1 MTGVVLAA
9 LAPHPPILIPEIGGK
24 EIEQIAKTQISIRK
38 LAEEIKEVDPDII
51 VTISPHGPVFSDA
64 VSILSAENLSGDF
77 GDFGRE
83 DVELSYK
90 LAEKFTSEL
99 AIAANKNKIT
109 TARIDKATARKL
121 EVKMELD
128 HGVLV
133 PMYYLNEVGV
143 NKPIVPVNIGMLSYE
158 ELYTFGK
165 IIQLVAERL
174 ESKVT
179 VLASGDLSHRLTT
192 NAPAG
197 YDPKAKD
204 FDERLVHYLNTLEVE
219 NIFEMDNQL
228 IQRAGECGLRPLT
241 MMLGAMDRLDVDGG
255 VLSYEGPFGVGY
267 AVATYRV
274 KGKKEEVGLLDKLH
288 KRKQD
293 RLSQIRSNES
303 EIVKLARKSV
313 EEYIKNRE
321 VIDPPAQLEPQ
332 LAGRAGAFVSI
343 KKNGNLRGCIGTT
356 QATKANLAY
365 EIIYNA
371 LGAAFEDPRF
381 EPVNLN
387 EIDELTYAVDVLG
400 EAESIESIEKLNPK
414 KYGVIVRRGE
424 RAGLLL
430 PDLEG
435 IDTAKKQ
442 VEIAKRKAGIPIE
455 EEDIELMRFT
465 VTRYK

>member
-1 MTGVVLAA
+1 MTGVVFSA
-9 LAPHPPILIPEIGGK
+9 LTPHPPILIPEIGGDDVQ
-24 EIEQIAKTQISIRK
+24 QITKTQDSVRK
-38 LAEEIKEVDPDII
+38 FAQEVKDINPDII
-51 VTISPHGPVFSDA
+51 VTISPHGSVFSDA
-64 VSILSAENLSGDF
+64 VSILSAENLSGNF

-83 DVELSYK
+83 DIKLSYH

-99 AIAANKNKIT
+99 AIAANKNQIT

-133 PMYYLNEVGV
+133 PMYYLNEVGI
-143 NKPIVPVNIGMLSYE
+143 NKPIVPVTIGMLSYE

-174 ESKVT
+174 EYKVA
-179 VLASGDLSHRLTT
+179 VIASGDLSHRLTT
-192 NAPAG
+192 TAPAG
-197 YDPKAKD
+197 YEPKAKD
-204 FDERLVHYLNTLEVE
+204 FDKRVVHYLDALEVE

-241 MMLGAMDRLDVDGG
+241 MMLGAMDRLDVEGG

-267 AVATYRV
+267 AVATYHV

-321 VIDPPAQLEPQ
+321 VIDPPAQLDPQ
-332 LAGRAGAFVSI
+332 LAGRGGVFVSI

-387 EIDELTYAVDVLG
+387 EIDELTYSVDVLG
-400 EAESIESIEKLNPK
+400 EAESIASIEELNPA
-414 KYGVIVRRGE
+414 KYGVIVRQDE

-435 IDTAKKQ
+435 VDTAKKQ
-442 VEIAKRKAGIPIE
+442 VEIAKRKAGISIE
-455 EEDIELMRFT
+455 EEDIELMRFE
-465 VTRYK
+465 VKRYI